1 MFTNLSKFWLTICP
15 LNQLFLNLIFQ
26 MSATRCSCP
35 LLASRSQRRIVNN
48 PFRSEFQYKVGGF
61 NNLVVDGD
69 VGVVGGVD
77 SYSFDSA
84 LGSQPKN
91 KFVD

>member
-1 MFTNLSKFWLTICP
+1 MFKSLPKLCSRISP
-15 LNQLFLNLIFQ
+15 LNQMFFELDFSNG
-26 MSATRCSCP
+26 ATRCFCP
-35 LLASRSQRRIVNN
+35 LRASPSQRRIVNN
-48 PFRSEFQYKVGGF
+48 PFRSEFQYKVGRC
-61 NNLVVDGD
+61 NNLVVHCDI
-69 VGVVGGVD
+69 GVVDGVD